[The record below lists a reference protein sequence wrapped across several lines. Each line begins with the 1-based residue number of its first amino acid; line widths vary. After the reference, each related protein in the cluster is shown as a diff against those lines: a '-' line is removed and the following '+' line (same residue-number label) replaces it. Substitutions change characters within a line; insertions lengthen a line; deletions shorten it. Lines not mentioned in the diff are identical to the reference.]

1 MNLPFVVVGISHK
14 SAPVDVRERF
24 ATETESLPQIL
35 EKLKARPEL
44 EEVMFL
50 STCNRVEVFARG
62 KRGMAE
68 AQAEVIAEA
77 AICDALRELVGA
89 ESNDDVKAYLY
100 SKTGENA
107 VKHIFRVAASL
118 DSMVVGEPQILGQ
131 VKDAYDAAMRAKTL
145 GSLLGKCVHRAF
157 TVAKRIRTETA
168 LGEGSVSISSV
179 AVDLARRIFGELEDH
194 TVLLVG
200 AGEMAQAAAKSLGK
214 GARSVRVCNRSV
226 ERAALLASTLGGGAA
241 PLDQL
246 EDELVL
252 ADVVV
257 ASTASKHFVVTEE
270 MVKRVM
276 KRRKGRTLFFV
287 DIAVP
292 RNVDPKVHA
301 IDNAYVFNVDDL
313 EEHVREGLKA
323 RHAEVARAEEI
334 VTRELTL
341 FSSWVK
347 TLDAQPIA
355 VALRERTKAVLLSEL
370 EKTLTGKLKHLSDD
384 DRAQLAQMMESATNK
399 LLHAPTTHLRRSVAE
414 SDESGET
421 DLLRAVTIL
430 FELPEMKEDGSLEDE
445 EEKKEIAREPED
457 ERVTH

>member
-14 SAPVDVRERF
+14 TAPVEVRERF
-24 ATETESLPQIL
+24 AAEAESIPQIL

-50 STCNRVEVFARG
+50 STCNRVEIFARA
-62 KRGMAE
+62 KRGMGE
-68 AQAEVIAEA
+68 SQAEVLAEA

-89 ESNDDVKAYLY
+89 ESNDEVKAYLY
-100 SKTGENA
+100 SKSGENA

-131 VKDAYDAAMRAKTL
+131 VKDAYDAAMRAKSL

-214 GARSVRVCNRSV
+214 GARSIRVCNRSV
-226 ERAALLASTLGGGAA
+226 ERAALLASTFGGGAA

-257 ASTASKHFVVTEE
+257 ASTASKQFVITEE

-292 RNVDPKVHA
+292 RNVDPKVHS

-313 EEHVREGLKA
+313 EEQVREGLKA
-323 RHAEVARAEEI
+323 RHAEVTRAEEI

-347 TLDAQPIA
+347 TLDAQTIA
-355 VALRERTKAVLLSEL
+355 VALREKTRSVLLSEL
-370 EKTLTGKLKHLSDD
+370 EKTLAGKLKHLPEA
-384 DRAQLAQMMESATNK
+384 DRAQLTQMMESAANK
-399 LLHAPTTHLRRSVAE
+399 LLHAPTTHLRRAVAE
-414 SDESGET
+414 SEEM
-421 DLLRAVTIL
+421 DLLRAAIVL
-430 FELPEMKEDGSLEDE
+430 FELPEPKEDGALDDE
-445 EEKKEIAREPED
+445 AETERESAD

>member
-1 MNLPFVVVGISHK
+1 MNVPFVVVGVSHK
-14 SAPVDVRERF
+14 TAPVEVRERF
-24 ATETESLPQIL
+24 AVEADVIPLIL
-35 EKLKARPEL
+35 ANLKARPEL

-50 STCNRVEVFARG
+50 STCNRVEIFARG
-62 KRGMAE
+62 KRSMPEDKAAALAE
-68 AQAEVIAEA
+68 S
-77 AICDALRELVGA
+77 AICDALREHVGA
-89 ESNDDVKAYLY
+89 SSNDEVKGYLY
-100 SKTGENA
+100 AKSGEDA

-131 VKDAYDAAMRAKTL
+131 VKDAYDAAMTARTL

-214 GARSVRVCNRSV
+214 GARSIRVCNRSV
-226 ERAALLASTLGGGAA
+226 ERAALLASTFGGGAA

-257 ASTASKHFVVTEE
+257 ASTASKTFVITHE

-276 KRRKGRTLFFV
+276 KRRKGRTLFLV

-292 RNVDPKVHA
+292 RNVDPKVHE

-313 EEHVREGLKA
+313 EEHVREGMKA
-323 RHAEVARAEEI
+323 RHAEVARAEEM

-355 VALRERTKAVLLSEL
+355 VALRDKTRSVLFSEL
-370 EKTLTGKLKHLSDD
+370 ERALAGKLKHLSED
-384 DRAQLAQMMESATNK
+384 DRAQLAMVMESATNK
-399 LLHAPTTHLRRSVAE
+399 LLHAPTAHLRRSVTEA
-414 SDESGET
+414 DET
-421 DLLRAVTIL
+421 DLLRAVSIL
-430 FELPEMKEDGSLEDE
+430 FELPPTKDDGTSE
-445 EEKKEIAREPED
+445 EESVNSDSED